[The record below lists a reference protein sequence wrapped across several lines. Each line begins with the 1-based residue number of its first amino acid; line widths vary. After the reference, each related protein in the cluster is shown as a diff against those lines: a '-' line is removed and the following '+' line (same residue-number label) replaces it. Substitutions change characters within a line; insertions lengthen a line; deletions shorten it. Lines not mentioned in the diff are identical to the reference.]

1 MSVNLNSRK
10 VCWQRLEEVQF
21 DTVGLAGAIADSNIG
36 AVGAQMFGC
45 NNSKP
50 SRLLSNKQ
58 FNEEADIVEVDHS
71 VAIDICFV
79 EEITSLQNRNE

>member
-1 MSVNLNSRK
+1 
-10 VCWQRLEEVQF
+10 
-21 DTVGLAGAIADSNIG
+21 
-36 AVGAQMFGC
+36 MFGC

-58 FNEEADIVEVDHS
+58 LNEEADIVEVDHS

-79 EEITSLQNRNE
+79 KEVAGLQNGNE